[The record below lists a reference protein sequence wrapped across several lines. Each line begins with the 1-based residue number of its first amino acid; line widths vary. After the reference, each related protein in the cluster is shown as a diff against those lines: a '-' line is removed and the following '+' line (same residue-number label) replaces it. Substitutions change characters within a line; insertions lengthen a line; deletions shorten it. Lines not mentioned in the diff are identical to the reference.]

1 MTAVRSVG
9 ATFAAV
15 ASASNIRPLAAAN
28 PRILL
33 NDSATLT
40 RLQAALASN
49 SAGAARFRTMVNNEL
64 ATPGTNYAFQG
75 WFAALMYKLTGTASY
90 GTFAVNKVDAFV
102 ASEEALINS
111 GQRPQA
117 SWDSFLEVGDM
128 VGDVALVYDWAND
141 RLTQSQ
147 KTRWI
152 NYMNTVLNNLW
163 GDPAA
168 VRWGGV
174 SHPWSGWSKDDPF
187 NNYYYSFLEATMFTG
202 LATYGENAQAQQWIN
217 KFYDDKITAQLI
229 PAMNTIPGGGSLEGT
244 GYGTALKRL
253 FKLYFWW
260 EKSTGVNIANQT
272 PHTLGTMFWFA
283 HSVVPSLDKLVPT
296 GDHSRDA
303 TAELYDYHR
312 DLLQNLISLYPNEQA
327 SGAIKTLLA
336 QSNVPRM
343 QFSASYW
350 SDFINEW
357 PSIASQPLSVLNTTY
372 FGNGTGNFYTRSAW
386 NTNAIMVHTI
396 AGPYDQS
403 HAHKDQGSFML
414 NVAGAW
420 LFDDANRRSN
430 SGIDQEEEF
439 HNLVR
444 FRSGG
449 ATVRQVEGAS
459 PSQVVAVSDGTL
471 FSYELMNTKPI
482 YNNKAEVVKSEREM
496 LFIKSGAVVLFDRAV
511 SNASAVARIFQL
523 QMSAAPFISGNQL
536 TFTSG
541 AHRADVW
548 RVSPAAIPWTT
559 VPVFSGSRAEAV
571 DTNGTQSLFLHV
583 VGVDSKVLS
592 AVADNTATETGTRI
606 TFADG
611 SVATVRFS
619 NTGRGG
625 TLLLVNSS
633 GQTVYNAALPTIVNS
648 FPLYQ

>member
-1 MTAVRSVG
+1 MEGSTSEAVHKHSSLLERLGMFKLLLISFLLPVLVIPMQVIPFTLTKTVLVTFG
-9 ATFAAV
+9 ALLLFV
-15 ASASNIRPLAAAN
+15 LFIVS
-28 PRILL
+28 RILAKEIHFPK
-33 NDSATLT
+33 SAVVP
-40 RLQAALASN
+40 ALLLLPIA
-49 SAGAARFRTMVNNEL
+49 
-64 ATPGTNYAFQG
+64 
-75 WFAALMYKLTGTASY
+75 
-90 GTFAVNKVDAFV
+90 AFV
-102 ASEEALINS
+102 SALFS
-111 GQRPQA
+111 GVPMLGIFGQ
-117 SWDSFLEVGDM
+117 M
-128 VGDVALVYDWAND
+128 VE
-141 RLTQSQ
+141 
-147 KTRWI
+147 
-152 NYMNTVLNNLW
+152 

-559 VPVFSGSRAEAV
+559 VQAKMAFWGYGS
-571 DTNGTQSLFLHV
+571 F
-583 VGVDSKVLS
+583 
-592 AVADNTATETGTRI
+592 
-606 TFADG
+606 
-611 SVATVRFS
+611 
-619 NTGRGG
+619 
-625 TLLLVNSS
+625 
-633 GQTVYNAALPTIVNS
+633 
-648 FPLYQ
+648 